1 MVLTHSLTIQ
11 NSKTMTNEEIE
22 QRAAERFPY
31 MSNDIPERV
40 RTLSLRQAY
49 ITGYQQASG
58 EVERELEEFTEWVGA
73 NYVKLHKAWVH
84 RFASQTQPENFLTY
98 AQLREAF
105 RRHQKSLRDLINP
118 LPQPPTTI

>member
-1 MVLTHSLTIQ
+1 
-11 NSKTMTNEEIE
+11 MTKEEIE

-58 EVERELEEFTEWVGA
+58 EVERKWIDCNERMPEKGKSYLCFTGGLKTVLYHDYEIEDKWHSKTGDVWMTA
-73 NYVKLHKAWVH
+73 VTHWM
-84 RFASQTQPENFLTY
+84 
-98 AQLREAF
+98 
-105 RRHQKSLRDLINP
+105 DLP
-118 LPQPPTTI
+118 KDPTTYLEPNQPLR